1 MNKIQFSFKHLL
13 KCIVPYK
20 MKHTILI
27 SIFLL
32 STIYA
37 LAQPVIS
44 KQEILNGDTIVWIN
58 EEDNYTKKANSNDVK
73 IYITKDQVVLPSVQ
87 GPDDP
92 MESISYI
99 VKRMPFQEERFS
111 NTIISLFTLEEI
123 QYLLHSNHTH
133 PIWIAFSIDTKGEIN
148 NIKFFIN
155 QDIAYKFSSHEIYR
169 IRNYIKN
176 NFGFKQDPNYKSYNY
191 MLYTLPISKKRIS
204 SMLNHIMENMSLDKT
219 FVDEKISDK
228 APIVR

>member
-1 MNKIQFSFKHLL
+1 
-13 KCIVPYK
+13 
-20 MKHTILI
+20 MKQPILI

-37 LAQPVIS
+37 LAQPAIS
-44 KQEILNGDTIVWIN
+44 KQEIINGDTIVWIN
-58 EEDNYTKKANSNDVK
+58 EEDNYAKKANSNDVK
-73 IYITKDQVVLPSVQ
+73 IYVTEDQVVLPSVQ

-92 MESISYI
+92 MGSISYI

-176 NFGFKQDPNYKSYNY
+176 NFGFEQDPNYKSYNY

-204 SMLNHIMENMSLDKT
+204 SMLNQIMENMSLDKT

-228 APIVR
+228 AAIVR

>member
-1 MNKIQFSFKHLL
+1 MKQ
-13 KCIVPYK
+13 CI
-20 MKHTILI
+20 IL

-32 STIYA
+32 STIHA
-37 LAQPVIS
+37 LAQPAIS
-44 KQEILNGDTIVWIN
+44 KQEIINGDTIVWIN
-58 EEDNYTKKANSNDVK
+58 EEDSYTKKANSNNVK
-73 IYITKDQVVLPSVQ
+73 IYVTEDQVVLPSIQ
-87 GPDDP
+87 GSADP
-92 MESISYI
+92 MGNISYI
-99 VKRMPFQEERFS
+99 VKRMPFREDYFS

-155 QDIAYKFSSHEIYR
+155 QDIAYKFSSHDIYR

-204 SMLNHIMENMSLDKT
+204 SILKQIIGNMSLDNNSGN
-219 FVDEKISDK
+219 E
-228 APIVR
+228 RRH

>member
-1 MNKIQFSFKHLL
+1 
-13 KCIVPYK
+13 
-20 MKHTILI
+20 
-27 SIFLL
+27 L
-32 STIYA
+32 STIHA
-37 LAQPVIS
+37 LAQPAIS
-44 KQEILNGDTIVWIN
+44 KQEIINGDTIVWIN
-58 EEDNYTKKANSNDVK
+58 EEDNYTKKANSNNVK
-73 IYITKDQVVLPSVQ
+73 IYVTEDQVVLPSIQ
-87 GPDDP
+87 GSADP
-92 MESISYI
+92 MGNISYI
-99 VKRMPFQEERFS
+99 VKRMPFREDYFS

-155 QDIAYKFSSHEIYR
+155 QDIAYKFSSHDIYR

-204 SMLNHIMENMSLDKT
+204 SILKQIIGNMSLDNNSGN
-219 FVDEKISDK
+219 E
-228 APIVR
+228 RRH

>member
-1 MNKIQFSFKHLL
+1 
-13 KCIVPYK
+13 
-20 MKHTILI
+20 
-27 SIFLL
+27 
-32 STIYA
+32 
-37 LAQPVIS
+37 
-44 KQEILNGDTIVWIN
+44 
-58 EEDNYTKKANSNDVK
+58 
-73 IYITKDQVVLPSVQ
+73 
-87 GPDDP
+87 
-92 MESISYI
+92 
-99 VKRMPFQEERFS
+99 MPFREDYFS

-155 QDIAYKFSSHEIYR
+155 QDIAYKFSSHDIYR

-204 SMLNHIMENMSLDKT
+204 SILKQIIGNMSLDNNSGN
-219 FVDEKISDK
+219 E
-228 APIVR
+228 RRH

>member
-1 MNKIQFSFKHLL
+1 MKQ
-13 KCIVPYK
+13 CI
-20 MKHTILI
+20 IL

-32 STIYA
+32 STIHA
-37 LAQPVIS
+37 LAQPAIS
-44 KQEILNGDTIVWIN
+44 KQEIINGDTIVWIN

-73 IYITKDQVVLPSVQ
+73 IYVTEDQVVLPSIQ
-87 GPDDP
+87 GSADP
-92 MESISYI
+92 MGSISYI
-99 VKRMPFQEERFS
+99 VKRMPFREDYCS
-111 NTIISLFTLEEI
+111 NTIISLFTLEAI

-155 QDIAYKFSSHEIYR
+155 QDIAYKFSSHDIYR

-204 SMLNHIMENMSLDKT
+204 SILKQIIGNMSLDNNSGN
-219 FVDEKISDK
+219 EK
-228 APIVR
+228 RH

>member
-1 MNKIQFSFKHLL
+1 MKQ
-13 KCIVPYK
+13 CI
-20 MKHTILI
+20 IL

-32 STIYA
+32 STIHA
-37 LAQPVIS
+37 LAQPAIS
-44 KQEILNGDTIVWIN
+44 KQEIINGDTIVWIN
-58 EEDNYTKKANSNDVK
+58 EEDNYTKKANSNNVK
-73 IYITKDQVVLPSVQ
+73 IYVTEDQVVLPSIQ
-87 GPDDP
+87 GSADP
-92 MESISYI
+92 MGNISYI
-99 VKRMPFQEERFS
+99 VKRMPFREDYFS

-155 QDIAYKFSSHEIYR
+155 QDIAYKFSSHDIYR

-204 SMLNHIMENMSLDKT
+204 SILKQIIGNMSLDNNSGN
-219 FVDEKISDK
+219 E
-228 APIVR
+228 RRH

>member
-1 MNKIQFSFKHLL
+1 
-13 KCIVPYK
+13 
-20 MKHTILI
+20 MKQTILI

-37 LAQPVIS
+37 LAQPAIS
-44 KQEILNGDTIVWIN
+44 KQEIINGDTIVWIN
-58 EEDNYTKKANSNDVK
+58 EEVNYTKKANGNDVK
-73 IYITKDQVVLPSVQ
+73 IYVTEDQVVLPNVQ

-92 MESISYI
+92 MGSISCI
-99 VKRMPFQEERFS
+99 VKRMPFREDSFS
-111 NTIISLFTLEEI
+111 NTIINLFTLEEI

-133 PIWIAFSIDTKGEIN
+133 PIRIAFSIDTKGEIN

-176 NFGFKQDPNYKSYNY
+176 NLGFKQDPNYKSYNY

-204 SMLNHIMENMSLDKT
+204 SMLNQIIENVSLDKT

-228 APIVR
+228 APVVR

>member
-1 MNKIQFSFKHLL
+1 MKQ
-13 KCIVPYK
+13 CI
-20 MKHTILI
+20 IL

-32 STIYA
+32 STIHA
-37 LAQPVIS
+37 LAQPAIS
-44 KQEILNGDTIVWIN
+44 KQEIINGDTIVWIN
-58 EEDNYTKKANSNDVK
+58 EEDNYTKKANSNNVK
-73 IYITKDQVVLPSVQ
+73 IYVTEDQVVLPNIQ
-87 GPDDP
+87 GSADP
-92 MESISYI
+92 MGSISYI
-99 VKRMPFQEERFS
+99 VKRMPFREDYFS

-155 QDIAYKFSSHEIYR
+155 QDIAYKFSSHDIYR

-204 SMLNHIMENMSLDKT
+204 SILKQIIGNMSLDNNSGN
-219 FVDEKISDK
+219 E
-228 APIVR
+228 RRH

>member
-1 MNKIQFSFKHLL
+1 MKQ
-13 KCIVPYK
+13 CI
-20 MKHTILI
+20 IL

-32 STIYA
+32 STIHA
-37 LAQPVIS
+37 LAQPAIS
-44 KQEILNGDTIVWIN
+44 KQEIINGDTIVWIN
-58 EEDNYTKKANSNDVK
+58 EEDNYTKKANSNNVK
-73 IYITKDQVVLPSVQ
+73 IYVTEDQVVLPSIQ
-87 GPDDP
+87 GSADP
-92 MESISYI
+92 MGNISYI
-99 VKRMPFQEERFS
+99 VKRMPFREDYFS

-155 QDIAYKFSSHEIYR
+155 QDIAYKFSSHDIYR

-191 MLYTLPISKKRIS
+191 MLYTLPISKKGIS
-204 SMLNHIMENMSLDKT
+204 SILKQIIGNMSLDNNSGN
-219 FVDEKISDK
+219 E
-228 APIVR
+228 RRH

>member
-1 MNKIQFSFKHLL
+1 MKQ
-13 KCIVPYK
+13 CI
-20 MKHTILI
+20 IL

-32 STIYA
+32 STIHA
-37 LAQPVIS
+37 LAQPAIS
-44 KQEILNGDTIVWIN
+44 KLEIINGDTIVWIN
-58 EEDNYTKKANSNDVK
+58 EEDNYTKKANRNDVK
-73 IYITKDQVVLPSVQ
+73 IYVTEDQIVLPSVK
-87 GPDDP
+87 GSADP
-92 MESISYI
+92 IGSISYI
-99 VKRMPFQEERFS
+99 VKRMPFREDNLS

-204 SMLNHIMENMSLDKT
+204 SMLKQIIENMSLDNNSSN
-219 FVDEKISDK
+219 EK
-228 APIVR
+228 RH

>member
-1 MNKIQFSFKHLL
+1 
-13 KCIVPYK
+13 
-20 MKHTILI
+20 MKQYIIL

-32 STIYA
+32 STIHA
-37 LAQPVIS
+37 LAQPAIS
-44 KQEILNGDTIVWIN
+44 KQEIINGDTIVWIN
-58 EEDNYTKKANSNDVK
+58 EEDNYTKKANSNNVK
-73 IYITKDQVVLPSVQ
+73 IYVTEDQVVLPSIQ
-87 GPDDP
+87 GSADP
-92 MESISYI
+92 MGNISYI
-99 VKRMPFQEERFS
+99 VKRMPFREDYFS

-155 QDIAYKFSSHEIYR
+155 QDIAYKFSSHDIYR

-204 SMLNHIMENMSLDKT
+204 SILKQIIGNMSLDNNSGN
-219 FVDEKISDK
+219 E
-228 APIVR
+228 RRH

>member
-1 MNKIQFSFKHLL
+1 MKQ
-13 KCIVPYK
+13 CI
-20 MKHTILI
+20 IL

-32 STIYA
+32 STIHA
-37 LAQPVIS
+37 LAQPAIS
-44 KQEILNGDTIVWIN
+44 KQEIINGDTIVWIN
-58 EEDNYTKKANSNDVK
+58 EEDNYTKKANSNNVK
-73 IYITKDQVVLPSVQ
+73 IYVTEDQVVLPSIQ
-87 GPDDP
+87 GSADP
-92 MESISYI
+92 MGNISYI
-99 VKRMPFQEERFS
+99 VKRMPFREDYFS

-155 QDIAYKFSSHEIYR
+155 QDIAYKFSSHDIYR

-191 MLYTLPISKKRIS
+191 MLYTLPKSKQRIS
-204 SMLNHIMENMSLDKT
+204 SILKQIIGKMSLDNNSGN
-219 FVDEKISDK
+219 E
-228 APIVR
+228 RRH

>member
-1 MNKIQFSFKHLL
+1 MKQ
-13 KCIVPYK
+13 CI
-20 MKHTILI
+20 IL

-32 STIYA
+32 STIHA
-37 LAQPVIS
+37 LAQPAIS
-44 KQEILNGDTIVWIN
+44 KQEIINGDTIVWIN
-58 EEDNYTKKANSNDVK
+58 EEDNYTKKANSNNVK
-73 IYITKDQVVLPSVQ
+73 IYVTEDQVVLPSIQ
-87 GPDDP
+87 GSADP
-92 MESISYI
+92 MGSISYI
-99 VKRMPFQEERFS
+99 VKRMPFREDYFS

-133 PIWIAFSIDTKGEIN
+133 PIWISFSIDTKGEIN

-155 QDIAYKFSSHEIYR
+155 QDIAYKFSSHDIYR

-204 SMLNHIMENMSLDKT
+204 SILKQIIGNMSLDNNSSN
-219 FVDEKISDK
+219 E
-228 APIVR
+228 RRH

>member
-1 MNKIQFSFKHLL
+1 MKQ
-13 KCIVPYK
+13 CI
-20 MKHTILI
+20 IL

-32 STIYA
+32 STIHA
-37 LAQPVIS
+37 LAQPAIS
-44 KQEILNGDTIVWIN
+44 KQEIINGDTIVWIN
-58 EEDNYTKKANSNDVK
+58 EEDNYTKKANSNNVK
-73 IYITKDQVVLPSVQ
+73 IYVPEDQVVLPSIQ
-87 GPDDP
+87 GSADP
-92 MESISYI
+92 MGNISYI
-99 VKRMPFQEERFS
+99 VKRMPFREDYFS

-155 QDIAYKFSSHEIYR
+155 QDIAYKFSSHDIYR

-204 SMLNHIMENMSLDKT
+204 SILKQIIGNMSLDNNSGN
-219 FVDEKISDK
+219 E
-228 APIVR
+228 RRH

>member
-1 MNKIQFSFKHLL
+1 
-13 KCIVPYK
+13 

>member
-1 MNKIQFSFKHLL
+1 
-13 KCIVPYK
+13 
-20 MKHTILI
+20 MKQTILI

-37 LAQPVIS
+37 LAQPAIS
-44 KQEILNGDTIVWIN
+44 KQEIINGDTIVWIN
-58 EEDNYTKKANSNDVK
+58 EEVNYTKKANGNDVK
-73 IYITKDQVVLPSVQ
+73 IYVTEDQVVLPNVQ

-92 MESISYI
+92 MGSISYI
-99 VKRMPFQEERFS
+99 VKRMPFREDSFS
-111 NTIISLFTLEEI
+111 NTIINLFTLEEI

-133 PIWIAFSIDTKGEIN
+133 PIRIAFSIDTKGEIN

-155 QDIAYKFSSHEIYR
+155 QDIAYNFSSHEIYR

-204 SMLNHIMENMSLDKT
+204 SMLNQIIENVSLDKT
-219 FVDEKISDK
+219 FVDDKISDK
-228 APIVR
+228 APVER

>member
-1 MNKIQFSFKHLL
+1 MKQ
-13 KCIVPYK
+13 CI
-20 MKHTILI
+20 IL

-32 STIYA
+32 STIHA
-37 LAQPVIS
+37 LAQPAIS
-44 KQEILNGDTIVWIN
+44 KQEIINGDTIVWIN
-58 EEDNYTKKANSNDVK
+58 EEDNYTKKANNNNVK
-73 IYITKDQVVLPSVQ
+73 IYVTEDQVVLPSIQ
-87 GPDDP
+87 GSADP
-92 MESISYI
+92 MGNISYI
-99 VKRMPFQEERFS
+99 VKRMPFREDYFS

-155 QDIAYKFSSHEIYR
+155 QDIAYKFSSHDIYR

-204 SMLNHIMENMSLDKT
+204 SILKQIIGNMSLDNNSGN
-219 FVDEKISDK
+219 E
-228 APIVR
+228 RRH